1 MPLEIEA
8 KFLDIDIDAVRTC
21 LTTNGYTCTEARR
34 LMRRYTFLLSETVGN
49 LDGSKWGRVRDEGN
63 RITMTYK
70 HAFDRSRVD
79 GTEEV
84 EFEVSDFD
92 AAVAFMG
99 KLGFENRLYQENYR
113 ETWQKNGVEV
123 TVNEWPAL
131 APLIEVEA
139 ADEASVRLA
148 STELG
153 FDFDMAVF
161 GGVGSIYKQ
170 CNGWDMNFVDDLTFA
185 RADEISA
192 QMNARMGGAA

>member
-8 KFLDIDIDAVRTC
+8 KFLNVDAAKVRAM
-21 LTTNGYTCTEARR
+21 LGAQGFACTHPER

-49 LDGSKWGRVRDEGN
+49 LDGSKWGRVRDEGD

-84 EFEVSDFD
+84 EFEVSDFE

-99 KLGFENRLYQENYR
+99 KLGFENRLYQENTR

-123 TVNEWPAL
+123 TINAWPAL
-131 APLIEVEA
+131 APLVEVEA
-139 ADEASVRLA
+139 ADEASVRQVSA
-148 STELG
+148 DLG
-153 FDFDMAVF
+153 FDFGTAMF

-170 CNGWDMNFVDDLTFA
+170 CNGWDMDFVHELTFA
-185 RADEISA
+185 KADEITA
-192 QMNARMGGAA
+192 TMNARMGGAA